1 MTLFIT
7 DITVVTADP
16 ADRVVDRGWVSVDG
30 ATITGIGS
38 GGAPAAEGDDVVDG
52 AGGLL
57 TPGLVSTHDHM
68 VDTLLRGGIEQGRDL
83 QDWLVNVNFSGLSG
97 YRPDDAALSVSVS
110 VAEALAAGVTT
121 VCDNWGIDAAA
132 DAVRT
137 EECTAASLD
146 VYERS
151 GIRVSFG
158 VMFSDRV
165 PEDWGALTA
174 AHRCRVPSS
183 TLDPSGLVETTD
195 AAIERVAAAMDAHD
209 GRGDGRVRVLPAPEL
224 VQVVTPEA
232 LRTVA
237 ELADERGRRWALH
250 LCETPVDAHLFR
262 GSGAG
267 MSCVEWLDAVG
278 LLSPSLLASHCVEVG
293 DRDRRLIART
303 GTSVAHVPTS
313 NAASSQRVAPVPQL
327 LDAGVVVGLGND
339 NGNLSERSVLAQ
351 MRQAVLMAR
360 ATTGDPDAIT
370 TCEAVRMATI
380 DGARALGIDDLVG
393 SIEVGKRADLVL
405 FDRGGSHWWPNH
417 DPFTALVFQARPSD
431 VRDVWVDGRRVVED
445 RRCTTLEPVEPSALQ
460 HAALAVLDRA
470 GLTPLTTRPPRRRT
484 RDLPAPGR
492 SDPTTA
498 PCRSDPTTPPETD
511 R

>member
-7 DITVVTADP
+7 DVDVLTVDP
-16 ADRVVDRGWVSVDG
+16 HDRVLERGWVSVDG
-30 ATITGIGS
+30 TTITGVGT
-38 GGAPAAEGDDVVDG
+38 GPAPVADGDEVLDG

-57 TPGLVSTHDHM
+57 APGLVSTHDHM
-68 VDTLLRGGIEQGRDL
+68 VDTLLRGGIEQGRNL

-110 VAEALAAGVTT
+110 VAEAMTAGITT

-132 DAVRT
+132 DPGR
-137 EECTAASLD
+137 TAACTEASVA

-151 GIRVSFG
+151 GVRVSFA

-165 PEDWGALTA
+165 PEEWGPLTA
-174 AHRCRVPSS
+174 AHSCRAPTS
-183 TLDPSGLVETTD
+183 TLDPAGLVETTD
-195 AAIERVAAAMDAHD
+195 AAIDRIVATMDAHD
-209 GRGDGRVRVLPAPEL
+209 ARGEGRVRVLPAPEL

-232 LRTVA
+232 LRAVS
-237 ELADERGRRWALH
+237 ELADERERRWALH
-250 LCETPVDAHLFR
+250 LCETPVDSHLFT
-262 GSGAG
+262 GSGPG
-267 MSCVEWLDAVG
+267 MSCIEWLDATG
-278 LLSPSLLASHCVEVG
+278 LLSSSLLASHCVEVT
-293 DRDRRLIART
+293 DRDRRLLAGA
-303 GTSVAHVPTS
+303 GTHVAHVPTS

-360 ATTGDPDAIT
+360 STSGDPDAIT

-405 FDRGGSHWWPNH
+405 FDRSGSHWWPNH
-417 DPFTALVFQARPSD
+417 DPHTAPVFQARPTD
-431 VRDVWVDGRRVVED
+431 VRHVWVDGHRVVD
-445 RRCTTLEPVEPSALQ
+445 GGRCTTLDAVEPALLQ
-460 HAALAVLDRA
+460 EAALGVLDRA
-470 GLTPLTTRPPRRRT
+470 GLSALTNRPPRRRT
-484 RDLPAPGR
+484 RRIAAPGR
-492 SDPTTA
+492 PGRA
-498 PCRSDPTTPPETD
+498 PRPAPS